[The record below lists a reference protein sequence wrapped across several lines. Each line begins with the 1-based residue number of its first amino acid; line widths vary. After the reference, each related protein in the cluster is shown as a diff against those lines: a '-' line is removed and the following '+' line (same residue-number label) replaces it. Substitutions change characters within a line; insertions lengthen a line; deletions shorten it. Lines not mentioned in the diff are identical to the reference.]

1 MSIADPFTSVERR
14 SEASASNESPYEISA
29 DSSKPSCESSAMD
42 PAVPSSVMTSALGD
56 DVGDNGGRPPRAALP
71 GLAPT
76 AVPGLA
82 PTALPGL
89 AVVGRARRRSPSAAA
104 SGSARASGPDMPPAD
119 PLKPSGSRGV
129 RDIFRPFRPLVARY
143 AMALGA
149 LQRHEITNFELT
161 VEDSVNHKSHQAP

>member
-1 MSIADPFTSVERR
+1 
-14 SEASASNESPYEISA
+14 
-29 DSSKPSCESSAMD
+29 
-42 PAVPSSVMTSALGD
+42 
-56 DVGDNGGRPPRAALP
+56 
-71 GLAPT
+71 
-76 AVPGLA
+76 
-82 PTALPGL
+82 
-89 AVVGRARRRSPSAAA
+89 
-104 SGSARASGPDMPPAD
+104 MPPAD

>member
-71 GLAPT
+71 GLAPI
-76 AVPGLA
+76 AV
-82 PTALPGL
+82 PGL